1 MAKCLLDRCQ
11 VLDDHE
17 EAMKLPRNNWQ
28 EQFLLQP
35 NRESGYTP
43 LHAAIV
49 AKNLSAILLYL
60 QYPTPSTGPM
70 ALLHA
75 GMTDMTKAVDAEGL
89 SALDL
94 LGKLQVSNLR
104 LCRSGSQQHA
114 LNLKSL
120 KHRGQRSSS
129 FEQVG
134 YEEDDE
140 FDVLRAHLHE
150 LPQVND
156 QTGTPQNGVLPVAQ
170 GFEVVTFGR
179 PHHCALGVISSSSA
193 TGGATNLQR
202 DNKNN
207 SDANPAVSAATFRP
221 QRVQE
226 FAQERALREGSAV
239 AIAAASHHTLVACRN
254 GDLYVFGLNKGG
266 RLGLGDD
273 CPQQCPLPRRI
284 LALKRRKVV
293 AVAAAENHSLC
304 VTIDG
309 IVFAWGSN
317 QFGQLGDNPTGS
329 TGTSSRSI
337 PKPVDDMK
345 QTPCIAVAA
354 GERHSVALSREGE
367 VYVWGNNTSGQLG
380 VPRRSGVQ
388 KVQRVEALWANGSS
402 SFQQKR
408 KIAIAIAAADQS
420 TLVLI
425 APVAGV
431 TQVNSVYW
439 WGHGNHVPMR
449 IQFEGTKPPTAKLD
463 LPGAMTATQRLI
475 NPVAIAC
482 AKYHNA
488 AVTMDG
494 CVYTWG
500 TSSESLGRE
509 NAKTPESARSTTHR
523 ATTSPQLV
531 TGMLPENGGGFA
543 VAVSASEQHTA
554 VVTNTGALFTW
565 GVAQGKNVMGHEGV
579 RWQPSPK
586 RVPGIHRAVGV
597 AVAKEHTVVLIGT
610 TFPAIRHPN
619 GLSTLEHLSAHAV
632 AQHVDLFNVV
642 PILIMAE
649 HIQSDF
655 LIEYCSL
662 FIRDNLDGVLNFT
675 KKSVL
680 NQYLNAMLA
689 KSMHHTTEESRDN
702 RHHPFITDAITAGH
716 KSRSSFQR
724 AWMSSIEEWVAGCQ
738 ELSLSPGVQQLL
750 ASLRAR
756 EQEEE
761 STRFAQRRERSSS
774 LCARDMETAKG
785 RSRALSCSS
794 ETENTQQ
801 VCGEGTLDK
810 IINKTATMDL
820 STAELAQ
827 EKSTW
832 LAKEIRGVRKKLSQ
846 ISKLR
851 ESESKSI
858 VLTADERA
866 KLERRP
872 VLEAELHI
880 YQTALE
886 EVERRIHEL
895 LVEGQ
900 AKTHT
905 AKNDDTAKQ
914 NEAEIVCQKKEV
926 VLDCNQACD
935 PDIKVNLQKY
945 TCNVCSIKCPDKTS
959 FELHQNG
966 RKHRNR
972 VAQVEEEEKQK
983 TAQSIMAK
991 KELGSVHMRKD
1002 PPLPVQ
1008 PVAKNAWGISNSP
1021 QPKYKLPPP
1030 PHPVVAQ
1037 VSTPINGPPKNHNV
1051 STQRHKLS
1059 PSTDF
1064 PCIAREQV
1072 SKQKVSKSSN
1082 PTIASPSSVVKT
1094 SASPTLN
1101 RSPFHLHPA
1110 PNRTQAPLPSNQRNT
1125 VSIGD
1130 FLAPKEPATS
1140 TPKKGP
1146 AKSWTSPIEVTKVV
1160 SSKPKTLAEIQAEEV
1175 DFKAREDRAYK
1186 AGDGRESS
1194 WFIERRERADSL
1206 HAIQEAAAR
1215 ERETQLMIQEQFAIE
1230 AQIQAE
1236 LAAQHKKQAPQ
1247 QQKKSAPHEKKQ
1259 KKRNNANKSL
1269 NGPVNKEATNDQ
1281 NGQDSAQQAPKPPNQ
1296 TSSQPLEEKQGPRLQ
1311 KNRTKSC

>member
-1 MAKCLLDRCQ
+1 
-11 VLDDHE
+11 
-17 EAMKLPRNNWQ
+17 MKLPRNNWQ

-43 LHAAIV
+43 LHAAMV
-49 AKNLSAILLYL
+49 AKNLAAILLYL
-60 QYPTPSTGPM
+60 QYPTPSAGPM

-75 GMTDMTKAVDAEGL
+75 GMTDMTKVVDAEGL
-89 SALDL
+89 TALEL
-94 LGKLQVSNLR
+94 LGKLQISNLR
-104 LCRSGSQQHA
+104 LCRLGLDQPA
-114 LNLKSL
+114 VNVKSL
-120 KHRGQRSSS
+120 NYREQRSSS
-129 FEQVG
+129 FEQAG
-134 YEEDDE
+134 YDEEDE

-150 LPQVND
+150 LPQVTD
-156 QTGTPQNGVLPVAQ
+156 QAGILKHCVSPISH

-193 TGGATNLQR
+193 TAGGASNVPR

-207 SDANPAVSAATFRP
+207 SDANPAVAATTFRP

-226 FAQERALREGSAV
+226 FAQERVLREGSAV

-284 LALKRRKVV
+284 LALRRRKVV

-304 VTIDG
+304 VTLDG
-309 IVFAWGSN
+309 MVFAWGSN

-329 TGTSSRSI
+329 TGTTSRSI

-354 GERHSVALSREGE
+354 GERHSVALSKEGE

-388 KVQRVEALWANGSS
+388 KVQRVEALWAHGTS

-425 APVAGV
+425 APVTGV

-449 IQFEGTKPPTAKLD
+449 VQFESNKVPNTKLD
-463 LPGAMTATQRLI
+463 LHGAMTATQRLI

-509 NAKTPESARSTTHR
+509 NTKTPESARSTTHR
-523 ATTSPQLV
+523 TTTSPQLV
-531 TGMLPENGGGFA
+531 AGMLPENGGGFA

-610 TFPAIRHPN
+610 TFPAIRHPS
-619 GLSTLEHLSAHAV
+619 GVSTLEFMSAHAV
-632 AQHVDLFNVV
+632 VQHVDLFNVV

-649 HIQSDF
+649 HIQCDF
-655 LIEYCSL
+655 LMEYCSQ
-662 FIRDNLDGVLNFT
+662 FVRDNLDGVLNFS
-675 KKSVL
+675 KKSIL

-689 KSMHHTTEESRDN
+689 KSMHHTSEESRDN
-702 RHHPFITDAITAGH
+702 RHHPFITDAITAGRRA
-716 KSRSSFQR
+716 RSSFQH
-724 AWMSSIEEWVAGCQ
+724 AWMSSIDEWVVGCQ
-738 ELSLSPGVQQLL
+738 ELSRLPWVQQLL
-750 ASLRAR
+750 AFTRAR
-756 EQEEE
+756 EQQDE
-761 STRFAQRRERSSS
+761 SMRLVQRRERSSS
-774 LCARDMETAKG
+774 FCATEMATAKE
-785 RSRALSCSS
+785 RSRTLSCSS
-794 ETENTQQ
+794 ETDNTQQ
-801 VCGEGTLDK
+801 VCREGTLDK

-820 STAELAQ
+820 STTELAQ

-851 ESESKSI
+851 ESESKEI
-858 VLTADERA
+858 VLTSDERA

-880 YQTALE
+880 YQTALA

-895 LVEGQ
+895 LLESQ
-900 AKTHT
+900 EKCDAPKT
-905 AKNDDTAKQ
+905 NDLGKQ
-914 NEAEIVCQKKEV
+914 IEAEIDDKKKEMV
-926 VLDCNQACD
+926 QESKEVCN
-935 PDIKVNLQKY
+935 PDVGVSLQLKY
-945 TCNVCSIKCPDKTS
+945 TCAVCSIKCPDRTS

-983 TAQSIMAK
+983 AAQNIMAK
-991 KELGSVHMRKD
+991 KTFEQVNMLKD
-1002 PPLPVQ
+1002 PPPPV
-1008 PVAKNAWGISNSP
+1008 PSVSKNAWGIANSP

-1037 VSTPINGPPKNHNV
+1037 VSTPIHGTAKKKSG
-1051 STQRHKLS
+1051 STQIQNLS
-1059 PSTDF
+1059 SSANF

-1072 SKQKVSKSSN
+1072 PKQKVSKVSSS
-1082 PTIASPSSVVKT
+1082 TIASPPSGVKA
-1094 SASPTLN
+1094 SASPGSN
-1101 RSPFHLHPA
+1101 RLPFHLHPA
-1110 PNRTQAPLPSNQRNT
+1110 PNRTQVPVPSNQRNAF
-1125 VSIGD
+1125 SIGD
-1130 FLAPKEPATS
+1130 FLAPIPPTTP

-1146 AKSWTSPIEVTKVV
+1146 AKSWTSPIEVTKVTPN
-1160 SSKPKTLAEIQAEEV
+1160 KPKTLAEIQAEEV
-1175 DFKAREDRAYK
+1175 DFKTREDRAYNVGEGK
-1186 AGDGRESS
+1186 ESS
-1194 WFIERRERADSL
+1194 WFIGRRERADSL
-1206 HAIQEAAAR
+1206 HAIQEAAAK
-1215 ERETQLMIQEQFAIE
+1215 ERETQLMIQEQFEIE

-1236 LAAQHKKQAPQ
+1236 LAAQQKKKAPQ
-1247 QQKKSAPHEKKQ
+1247 QNKKNGPQEKKP
-1259 KKRNNANKSL
+1259 KKRNNAKKSVKS
-1269 NGPVNKEATNDQ
+1269 PVMTEGTNDP
-1281 NGQDSAQQAPKPPNQ
+1281 NGQVSAQQEAPKPRTQRSCQPVGEQ
-1296 TSSQPLEEKQGPRLQ
+1296 GQPLQDGPFLH